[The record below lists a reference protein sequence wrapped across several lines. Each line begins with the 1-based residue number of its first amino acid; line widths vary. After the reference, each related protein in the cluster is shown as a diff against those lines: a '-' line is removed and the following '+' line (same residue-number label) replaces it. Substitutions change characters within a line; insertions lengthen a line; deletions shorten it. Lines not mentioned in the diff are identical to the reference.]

1 MMRRKKG
8 DSFSSEVIKRF
19 LNALLE
25 NGKMKKTNLS
35 ANAGINYDMCVK
47 YAKFLT
53 KVGWI
58 EIRPD
63 KNSDD
68 DDVYEY
74 LSITF
79 EGRQKLAI
87 LNSEEDDNN
96 NIINKSIN
104 NNTIVVEDEVFS
116 PHEIDGKIYSNN
128 DYPPPKIEYIP
139 QNDKIQLLPSSLFLV
154 STIRGHGDDDY
165 YHHSH
170 YNIPSAKTRSNAN
183 LMIVDDDT
191 DILLTYNLLLD
202 SCGYDVRVF
211 SDPIEALVHFA
222 KNSSLYD
229 LLILDI
235 RMPRLNGIQ
244 LFQAVKSINPNI
256 KVIFVS
262 CLDATPELVSLLSE
276 VKQHEILRKPIDN
289 EHLIETVQR
298 ALS

>member
-1 MMRRKKG
+1 M
-8 DSFSSEVIKRF
+8 
-19 LNALLE
+19 A
-25 NGKMKKTNLS
+25 
-35 ANAGINYDMCVK
+35 
-47 YAKFLT
+47 

-87 LNSEEDDNN
+87 LSSEEDNN

-116 PHEIDGKIYSNN
+116 PHEIDGKIRSNN
-128 DYPPPKIEYIP
+128 DCPPPKIEYIP

-165 YHHSH
+165 HHPYHD
-170 YNIPSAKTRSNAN
+170 IPSAKTRSNAN

-202 SCGYDVRVF
+202 SCGYNVRVF
-211 SDPIEALVHFA
+211 SDSIEALIHFA
-222 KNSSLYD
+222 KDSSLYD

-244 LFQAVKSINPNI
+244 LFQTIKSINPNI

-262 CLDATPELVSLLSE
+262 CLDATPELVSILSE
-276 VKQHEILRKPIDN
+276 VGKYEILRKPIDN
-289 EHLIETVQR
+289 EHLIKTVKR